1 MNTRIEKSKLLAILT
16 ENRTKHRAI
25 FEEAVDGYGKQAL
38 ELLEKNLDALKKNKY
53 YRVGVYLHA
62 PMDQTADYDRAIKMV
77 EMTTDTEIVL
87 QEADFKGYVMDDWAW
102 KQQFYTSNS
111 MYSAT
116 AASLAQNDG
125 TEY

>member
-53 YRVGVYLHA
+53 YRVGVYLNA

-102 KQQFYTSNS
+102 KQRFDT
-111 MYSAT
+111 
-116 AASLAQNDG
+116 
-125 TEY
+125 